1 VITGIKRRENVLCH
15 AWKDGHV
22 KNFSLL
28 SITTRFAEAYPHMTQ
43 INRLIHFTEKYKVL
57 HVIFW
62 IWLFFQ
68 TGHQFQEFHG
78 GSFAKWISNTVINL
92 ITSMVCVYTILYY
105 FIPKYLD
112 KNKYYRF
119 LFVALGFIL
128 LCAFFF
134 TMVHKVFLLIAAGKA
149 IVYSNILIYT
159 FTLFVDNVTISGLFV
174 AVSFISSRY
183 KLDQRARRLEK
194 ERLETELSF
203 LKAQMNPHFL
213 FNALNSIY
221 ILIDLDKKE
230 ARETLLKFSG
240 LLRYQL
246 YECADK
252 VYISREL
259 QFLEDYI
266 GIEKVRSKNLEVVY
280 KIPPQVPNFEIAP
293 FLVIPLVENAFKH
306 VSRFTDRTNYINL
319 EVRTSELRLDVIIAN
334 SIDSAT
340 KEKEHVGGIGLQNV
354 SRRLQ
359 LLYPDRH
366 ALDIN
371 KTGEDFTIKLSIYA
385 DENDLHHS

>member
-1 VITGIKRRENVLCH
+1 
-15 AWKDGHV
+15 
-22 KNFSLL
+22 
-28 SITTRFAEAYPHMTQ
+28 MTQ
-43 INRLIHFTEKYKVL
+43 INKLISFTEKYKVL
-57 HVIFW
+57 HIVFW

-78 GSFAKWISNTVINL
+78 GPFMKWISNTIVNL
-92 ITSMVCVYTILYY
+92 LTSMVCVYTILYY

-119 LFVALGFIL
+119 LFAALLFIL
-128 LCAFFF
+128 ACAFFF
-134 TMVHKVFLLIAAGKA
+134 TFAHKVFLLLAVGKS

-183 KLDQRARRLEK
+183 KLDQRNRKLEK
-194 ERLETELSF
+194 ERLETELNF

-221 ILIDLDKKE
+221 ILIDLDKKQ

-252 VYISREL
+252 VYISKEL
-259 QFLEDYI
+259 QFLDDYI
-266 GIEKVRSKNLEVVY
+266 GLEKVRTKKLDVTY
-280 KIPPQVPNFEIAP
+280 KRPGSIQNFEIAP
-293 FLVIPLVENAFKH
+293 FLIIPLVENAFKH
-306 VSRFTDRTNYINL
+306 VSRFTDKRNFINI
-319 EVRTSELRLDVIIAN
+319 EVISTEQGFDVLISN
-334 SIDSAT
+334 SIDDT
-340 KEKEHVGGIGLQNV
+340 VTEKGTIGGIGLHNV
-354 SRRLQ
+354 TRRLE
-359 LLYPDRH
+359 LLYPEQH
-366 ALDIN
+366 TLTIQ
-371 KTGEDFTIKLSIYA
+371 KTANEFTIKLSIYV
-385 DENDLHHS
+385 DKNELHHS